1 MSDLDLLAE
10 LTELGFTEYE
20 SKVYLAL
27 LRENPAT
34 GYHLSKQAGVP
45 RSMVYEALGRL
56 HARGAVLKTNDRR
69 ATLYR
74 PLPPEILLE
83 RYEQEHHQLMNH
95 LRDHLTALYDARS
108 ETHLWTID
116 GREAVLS
123 YAVQMISKAGSEIT
137 LVLADPHLSVMR
149 EPLQRAGERGLEI
162 NALLT
167 GEGQL
172 DCGQIARH
180 PPLESQLQEI
190 TNMLLVV
197 IDGLECLVANDQV
210 EMKATITTNPYF
222 VLIARQ
228 FVWMEL
234 FTQRIYRRTGA
245 DLLARLDP
253 QDRHIL
259 EGFSPL

>member
-1 MSDLDLLAE
+1 MTSLDLLAE
-10 LTELGFTEYE
+10 LIELGFTEYE
-20 SKVYLAL
+20 SKVYMAL

-74 PLPPEILLE
+74 PLPPEVLLE
-83 RYEQEHHQLMNH
+83 RYEQEHHQLMQN
-95 LRDHLTALYDARS
+95 LRDHLTALYDAHS
-108 ETHLWTID
+108 EGHLWAID

-123 YAVQMISKAGSEIT
+123 YTVQMISKAENEIT
-137 LVLADPHLSVMR
+137 LVLADAQLPAV
-149 EPLQRAGERGLEI
+149 RASLLRAEEKGLEV

-172 DCGQIARH
+172 NCGQTARH

-197 IDGLECLVANDQV
+197 VDGKECLVANDQV
-210 EMKATITTNPYF
+210 DMKATITTNPYF

-234 FTQRIYRRTGA
+234 FTQRIYRRIGG
-245 DLLARLDP
+245 DLLACLDP
-253 QDRHIL
+253 QDRRIL

>member
-1 MSDLDLLAE
+1 MAPLDLLAE
-10 LTELGFTEYE
+10 LIELGFTEYE
-20 SKVYLAL
+20 SKVYMAL

-56 HARGAVLKTNDRR
+56 HARGAILKTNDRR

-74 PLPPEILLE
+74 PLPPEVLLE
-83 RYEQEHHQLMNH
+83 RYEQEHQQLMQN
-95 LRDHLTALYDARS
+95 LKDHLAALYDAQS
-108 ETHLWTID
+108 EQHLWAID

-123 YAVQMISKAGSEIT
+123 YAVQMISNAEREIA
-137 LVLADPHLSVMR
+137 LVLADAHLPALR
-149 EPLQRAGERGLEI
+149 EPLLQAEARGIEI

-197 IDGLECLVANDQV
+197 VDGQECLVANDQV
-210 EMKATITTNPYF
+210 DMKATITTNPYF
-222 VLIARQ
+222 VLLARQ

-234 FTQRIYRRTGA
+234 FAQRIYRRIGG

-253 QDRHIL
+253 QDCRIL
-259 EGFSPL
+259 EGFSHL

>member
-1 MSDLDLLAE
+1 MTSLDLLAE
-10 LTELGFTEYE
+10 LIELGFTEYE
-20 SKVYLAL
+20 SKVYMAL

-74 PLPPEILLE
+74 PLPPEVLLE
-83 RYEQEHHQLMNH
+83 RYEQEHHQLMQN
-95 LRDHLTALYDARS
+95 LRDHLTALYDAHS
-108 ETHLWTID
+108 EGHLWAID

-123 YAVQMISKAGSEIT
+123 YTVQMISKAENEIT
-137 LVLADPHLSVMR
+137 LVLADAQLPAV
-149 EPLQRAGERGLEI
+149 RASLLRAEEKGLEV

-172 DCGQIARH
+172 NCGQTARH

-197 IDGLECLVANDQV
+197 VDGKECLVANDQV
-210 EMKATITTNPYF
+210 DMKATITTNPYF

-234 FTQRIYRRTGA
+234 FTQRIYRRIGE
-245 DLLARLDP
+245 DLLACLDP
-253 QDRHIL
+253 QDRRIL

>member
-1 MSDLDLLAE
+1 MASLDLLAE
-10 LTELGFTEYE
+10 LIELGFTEYE
-20 SKVYLAL
+20 SKVYMAL

-74 PLPPEILLE
+74 PLPPEVLLE
-83 RYEQEHHQLMNH
+83 RYEQEHHQLMQN
-95 LRDHLTALYDARS
+95 LRDHLTALYDAHS
-108 ETHLWTID
+108 EGHLWAID

-123 YAVQMISKAGSEIT
+123 YTVQMISKAENEIT
-137 LVLADPHLSVMR
+137 LVLADAQLPAV
-149 EPLQRAGERGLEI
+149 RASLLRAEEKGLEV

-172 DCGQIARH
+172 NCGQTARH

-197 IDGLECLVANDQV
+197 VDGKECLVANDQV
-210 EMKATITTNPYF
+210 DMKATITTNPYF

-234 FTQRIYRRTGA
+234 FTQRIYRRIGG
-245 DLLARLDP
+245 DLLACLDP
-253 QDRHIL
+253 QDRRIL